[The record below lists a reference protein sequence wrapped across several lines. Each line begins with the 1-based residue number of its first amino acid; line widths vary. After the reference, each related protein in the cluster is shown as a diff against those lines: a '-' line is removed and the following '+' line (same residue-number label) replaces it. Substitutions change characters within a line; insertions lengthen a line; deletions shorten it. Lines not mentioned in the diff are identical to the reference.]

1 MDYVKY
7 FQQLNFI
14 KETFEKK
21 LRNNL
26 SLIKIPSPLFIE
38 KTLLLNDMLNGV
50 EEPVSFKINSINKEV
65 EIVHSLSKWKRMF
78 LNNYNFDNKI
88 GIYTNMIAIRKDEIV
103 DNIHSI
109 FVDQWDWEK
118 IIDNNQRNVCTL
130 KNYASSIY
138 KCIYETYNDFVQNF
152 NIDKPINLVNELFFI
167 DSQNLENIFPNLT
180 PKQREHKIC
189 EKHKA
194 VFIMCIGKTLD
205 SGIKHDDRS
214 EEYDDWELNGDLY
227 K

>member
-118 IIDNNQRNVCTL
+118 IIDNNQRNVC
-130 KNYASSIY
+130 
-138 KCIYETYNDFVQNF
+138 V
-152 NIDKPINLVNELFFI
+152 
-167 DSQNLENIFPNLT
+167 
-180 PKQREHKIC
+180 
-189 EKHKA
+189 
-194 VFIMCIGKTLD
+194 
-205 SGIKHDDRS
+205 
-214 EEYDDWELNGDLY
+214 
-227 K
+227 